1 MLIEVASISASNM
14 LTLHGW
20 QRVKYII
27 VSVVA
32 LGFIINILG
41 SGPPQL
47 WQTIS
52 LGSEP
57 IRLALDNIVYCADA
71 AIG

>member
-14 LTLHGW
+14 LTLHEW

-41 SGPPQL
+41 AGPPQL
-47 WQTIS
+47 WPAIS

-57 IRLALDNIVYCADA
+57 IGLLI
-71 AIG
+71 

>member
-14 LTLHGW
+14 FTLHGW
-20 QRVKYII
+20 QKVTDIMF
-27 VSVVA
+27 SVVA
-32 LGFIINILG
+32 LGLNINILG